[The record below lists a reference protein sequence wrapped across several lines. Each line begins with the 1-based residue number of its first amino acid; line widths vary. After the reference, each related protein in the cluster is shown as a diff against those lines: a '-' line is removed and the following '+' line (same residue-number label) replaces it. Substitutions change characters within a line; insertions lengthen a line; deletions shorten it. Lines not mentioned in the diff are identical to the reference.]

1 MKKKNK
7 IEAEPESQ
15 VLQVMLPTIWSTGHS
30 CTLERLKRKNLCLL
44 SSLSLSQGGLPT
56 PAVNPTCDDADNDD
70 GDDGAVSQGGWPQL
84 LHTHMSSQ
92 DNWGGG

>member
-1 MKKKNK
+1 M
-7 IEAEPESQ
+7 EAEPESQ
-15 VLQVMLPTIWSTGHS
+15 VLQVMLPTIWSTGNS
-30 CTLERLKRKNLCLL
+30 CTLERLKRKNSCLL

-56 PAVNPTCDDADNDD
+56 PAVNPTCDDADSDD